1 VDDVLEWWK
10 NHPSYLPEIYGQ
22 VEDEL
27 RTYFASK
34 SNFVLTKSILG
45 VNYYS

>member
-1 VDDVLEWWK
+1 MFVGMDQLHD
-10 NHPSYLPEIYGQ
+10 Q

-27 RTYFASK
+27 RTYFALK